1 MSNFV
6 KSSIPSNRFNHY
18 HVLLVTSFGV
28 FPIEVG
34 QDVEGAVEWIDDTHF
49 QCEEGFAVR
58 AVSRYTLANLTTKE
72 WVRINLHSACI
83 EGKSPA
89 YVGDFSDEVWD
100 RLAAQLIPGYLEMP
114 ETKEVEAVVE
124 SASYQHWNDRDA

>member
-1 MSNFV
+1 MQDFY
-6 KSSIPSNRFNHY
+6 KGSIPSNKFNHY
-18 HVLLVTSFGV
+18 HVLLVSQWGV

-34 QDVEGAVEWIDDTHF
+34 QDVEGAVKWIDDTTF
-49 QCEEGFAVR
+49 MACEGFAVK
-58 AVSRYTLANLTTKE
+58 VISRYTLANLTTKE

-83 EGKSPA
+83 KGKSPA

-100 RLAAQLIPGYLEMP
+100 RLAAQLIPGYADMP
-114 ETKEVEAVVE
+114 ETKEVEVVE

>member
-6 KSSIPSNRFNHY
+6 KASIESNRFNHY
-18 HVLLVTSFGV
+18 HVLLVTSLGV

-34 QDVEGAVEWIDDTHF
+34 QDVEGVVEWIDETNF
-49 QCEEGFAVR
+49 WVKEGFAVKL
-58 AVSRYTLANLTTKE
+58 VSRYTLANLTTKE

-83 EGKSPA
+83 KGKSPA

-114 ETKEVEAVVE
+114 ETKEVEVSE
-124 SASYQHWNDRDA
+124 SSSYQHWNDRDA